1 MSSSLIAA
9 TAKKI
14 KAFNPSKFNTLAGLD
29 GFVDNIIDVVDKR
42 ADAKTYT
49 RVETI
54 ALLGERISRAA
65 GLSSNIELV
74 VRQQK
79 LGGNGPI
86 MANALIENG
95 LNVTYIGCL
104 GHPVPHGVFT
114 DMAARCKA
122 CYTLCDPGVTD
133 ALEFRDGKLMLGK
146 HQTLKD
152 VHYQR
157 MLEVVGLE
165 KLKNLWQTSH
175 LIALTNWTMLPH
187 QTDIWKSLLK
197 DMAGVKTPAGAI
209 LFVDLADPEK
219 RPAEEIASACKL
231 LKNFRG
237 SHKVVFGVNQKES
250 MEVGGALGL
259 RFNADEIE
267 ANARTLR
274 GTLELDA
281 VVVHPTKNAAC
292 ATENGSAILDGPYC
306 ANPKL
311 TTGAGDNFN
320 SGFCI
325 GIAGGAGPGA
335 TAGGGHGFFGVL
347 RAEREIGGERGTGNF
362 PGAVERTVWGREFLN
377 SINRARTQRIAERM
391 QRVWRFLRGRETS
404 GLKARST
411 FLR

>member
-14 KAFNPSKFNTLAGLD
+14 KAFDPSNFSTLAGLD

-54 ALLGERISRAA
+54 AELGERISRAA

-95 LNVTYIGCL
+95 LNVSYIGCL
-104 GHPVPHGVFT
+104 GYPVPHAVFT

-122 CYTLCDPGVTD
+122 CYTLCEPGTTD
-133 ALEFRDGKLMLGK
+133 ALEFRDGKVMLGK

-157 MLEVVGLE
+157 MLDVVGLE
-165 KLKNLWQTSH
+165 KLKELWRTSN

-197 DMAGVKTPAGAI
+197 DMAGVKTPTGAI

-219 RPAEEIASACKL
+219 RPPVEIAGACRL
-231 LKNFRG
+231 LKEFRG
-237 SHKVVFGVNQKES
+237 SHKVVLGVNQKES
-250 MEVGGALGL
+250 MEIGGALGL
-259 RFNADEIE
+259 RFNADDIE
-267 ANARTLR
+267 KNATTLR

-292 ATENGSAILDGPYC
+292 ATERGSAILDGPYC

-325 GIAGGAGPGA
+325 GLLAGLEPAELLAAGVA
-335 TAGGGHGFFGVL
+335 SSGFYVRNAKSAANAELGVFLEQWGQRFGD
-347 RAEREIGGERGTGNF
+347 ASF
-362 PGAVERTVWGREFLN
+362 
-377 SINRARTQRIAERM
+377 
-391 QRVWRFLRGRETS
+391 
-404 GLKARST
+404 
-411 FLR
+411 